1 LGELKL
7 AINQYC
13 DANKIDRVFGE
24 DGQITRSTQKRF
36 SYNFSKVKEILEPMG
51 KWNEILTINTPKF
64 RKLIETLPH
73 YLKKEIDQ
81 TKTLER
87 EFKVISAVKKK

>member
-1 LGELKL
+1 
-7 AINQYC
+7 
-13 DANKIDRVFGE
+13 NKIDRVFGE

-36 SYNFSKVKEILEPMG
+36 SYNFSKVKEILEPIG
-51 KWNEILTINTPKF
+51 KWNEILTIDMPKF
-64 RKLIETLPH
+64 RKLIETLPY